1 MAMVGK
7 EKEACVG
14 QANISEMVSLKGWIS
29 YIRRKQG
36 GKERAKDEIV
46 KMEGN
51 FFLKKIKIKT
61 KTYTRTDLFD

>member
-1 MAMVGK
+1 
-7 EKEACVG
+7 
-14 QANISEMVSLKGWIS
+14 MVSLKGWIS

-51 FFLKKIKIKT
+51 FFLKK
-61 KTYTRTDLFD
+61 